1 MNARQPTLS
10 DYDFYKI
17 VSNATKYKS
26 VIGWLPRTIAIL
38 YNSSN
43 QVVLIITASFI
54 VTIKQSNLQTVRK

>member
-1 MNARQPTLS
+1 MNVRQSTLS

-17 VSNATKYKS
+17 VSHTRKCKS

-43 QVVLIITASFI
+43 QACLDHYGFI
-54 VTIKQSNLQTVRK
+54 YCHNQTNKQ